1 MGAKKIG
8 LRSGA
13 GDTEKRTNEI
23 GTIIPLLETLPDIEG
38 RTITADALLTQRAL
52 ATYLLDRG
60 ADYLFTVKGN
70 QPTLLDDI
78 RLTLDE
84 CIARRAPDFAVE
96 TPKPEHGRR
105 ERRSIWASC
114 ELNDYVNFP
123 GVAQVFAVRRD
134 TRGQVR
140 QAPLRDRL
148 WRHQP
153 DPARRVPATTAHPQ
167 SRALDDRGNPP
178 HPRLELRR
186 GPQPHP
192 HRARSAEHDPT
203 APLRHRP
210 HQGARARRRRD
221 HAQSGQETTPRPRLP
236 EDDREHQPAHSAWLS
251 APSGRL
257 RRFAANPPNPRG
269 DRSCPDLAVTGG
281 HVRGDRHRS
290 APWPSIRRPGSK
302 TAPTKP
308 VIPA

>member
-1 MGAKKIG
+1 M
-8 LRSGA
+8 
-13 GDTEKRTNEI
+13 
-23 GTIIPLLETLPDIEG
+23 P
-38 RTITADALLTQRAL
+38 LLTQRAL

-84 CIARRAPDFAVE
+84 CIARRAPDFAAE

-105 ERRSIWASC
+105 EHRSIWASC

-134 TRGQVR
+134 TVEVKSGKRRCETAYGVTSLTP
-140 QAPLRDRL
+140 QAASR
-148 WRHQP
+148 
-153 DPARRVPATTAHPQ
+153 ATTAHPQ

-192 HRARSAEHDPT
+192 HRVRSGEHDPT

-210 HQGARARRRRD
+210 HQGARGSA
-221 HAQSGQETTPRPRLP
+221 SPRPCAIWP
-236 EDDREHQPAHSAWLS
+236 
-251 APSGRL
+251 G
-257 RRFAANPPNPRG
+257 N
-269 DRSCPDLAVTGG
+269 LAVSST
-281 HVRGDRHRS
+281 S
-290 APWPSIRRPGSK
+290 
-302 TAPTKP
+302 
-308 VIPA
+308 